1 MPHISLTSDDGR
13 VRPEDLDA
21 IEQLVGDK
29 GILDGT
35 TGGVLR
41 RLDQLPRSQ
50 TPSARQ
56 LFAGQLYEPEDDHL
70 ATPDELIA
78 EEDARRAE
86 RLRRRTGESTEGGT
100 YDGIE
105 ECQANHVTH
114 KRGGGKGTGRA
125 KPLRGEPEPVAE
137 ENWDHL
143 RAGRVRPVVVGA
155 RVTIESKEALD
166 ADQSV
171 SNGELMESM
180 ALLMRRTGRTKAEIK
195 AAIDRWAETGI
206 LDPEIAEALPEPPTS
221 NGTAA

>member
-1 MPHISLTSDDGR
+1 VPHIALTGDGGR
-13 VRPEDLDA
+13 VRPEDVDA
-21 IEQLVGDK
+21 IEQLVADK

-56 LFAGQLYEPEDDHL
+56 LFGGQLYEPEDDHL

-86 RLRRRTGESTEGGT
+86 RIRRRTGESMEGGT

-105 ECQANHVTH
+105 ECHANHVTH

-125 KPLRGEPEPVAE
+125 KPGPGGESIND
-137 ENWDHL
+137 ENWEHL
-143 RAGRVRPVVVGA
+143 RADRVRPVVVGA

-195 AAIDRWAETGI
+195 AAIDSWAETGI
-206 LDPEIAEALPEPPTS
+206 LDPEIADALPPPPTANES
-221 NGTAA
+221 AA